1 MHKKMGSNTKNEIDD
16 FKKKARI
23 DNHMAII
30 VLHNKQ
36 FLGKLNLTK
45 NNNMF
50 REV

>member
-1 MHKKMGSNTKNEIDD
+1 MHKKNRDKQKKSRID
-16 FKKKARI
+16 FNKIARI

-36 FLGKLNLTK
+36 LFGKLNLTK